1 MDQPERIRTLFALFD
16 QVRVAS
22 LATLNNGAPFGS
34 MVPYIVRPDNGCLY
48 IHLSRMA
55 RHTRHIEADPR
66 VAVLVTEA
74 DGPDKNP
81 LALVR
86 ACLSGH
92 IERVDRDA
100 AEYDATRQAYL
111 ARFPDAEMIFQL
123 PDFSFYRLAPEG
135 IHLVAGFGK
144 AFHIEPHN
152 LVTGRP

>member
-1 MDQPERIRTLFALFD
+1 MDHQERTRTLQRLFS

-22 LATLNNGAPFGS
+22 LSTLNDGTPFGS
-34 MVPYIVRPDNGCLY
+34 MVPYIVRPDTGCLY

-55 RHTRHIEADPR
+55 RHTRHIDADAR

-86 ACLSGH
+86 ACLWGK
-92 IERVDRDA
+92 IEKVDRETP
-100 AEYDATRQAYL
+100 EYSATKQAYL
-111 ARFPDAEMIFQL
+111 ALFPDAEMIFQL
-123 PDFSFYRLAPEG
+123 PDFAFYRLAPEG

-144 AFHIEPHN
+144 AFRIDPRD
-152 LVTGRP
+152 LIVG